1 MGHRAKQ
8 LGTVLDV
15 ERKLAWLSLGRK
27 ADRGGVVSDLN
38 TIEGTGFYTGYNN
51 PKGAP
56 VDQSGAHWHIIHMQY
71 NSSWKAQ
78 IAISLG
84 GGDMYRRTMFEGAW
98 KPWIR
103 V

>member
-1 MGHRAKQ
+1 M
-8 LGTVLDV
+8 
-15 ERKLAWLSLGRK
+15 
-27 ADRGGVVSDLN
+27 VSDLN

-84 GGDMYRRTMFEGAW
+84 GGDMYRRAMFEGAW

-103 V
+103 I